1 MSRWLLTYLLLLSS
15 FMSMAQGI
23 VIHGTVRFKEDD
35 EPAAGVNVMLFGQDR
50 KSMLG
55 FGQTDGNGRFRLEY
69 SGTADSLV
77 LRCTGM
83 DIKMQE
89 RRIPASDQR
98 LDIIVTTSPL
108 VIREAK
114 VKADPMSAKG
124 DTVVYYVGQFRDET
138 DRAIGDVLKKMPGI
152 TVEESGRIAYNGKP
166 INRFYIEGMDM
177 MGKSYGVATNNV
189 RAEDIASVEV
199 YERHQPVKALE
210 DIERTDQ
217 AALNLRLKDD
227 AKGVWNAMAQLGA
240 GYKPAMWNAEGLG
253 MRFSKA
259 FQTLLTYKGNNEG
272 EDVASKEVLPFE
284 QTDDLAEMLGIRTLS
299 EPSIDRTKYLFNN
312 LHAASVNA
320 MFKLR
325 KNLDIVAKATYLKD
339 RQTADG
345 VTSTKYF
352 FKDGPPVEVNENLSS
367 VHSTNRADLEFKIRN
382 NSSKHYLNES
392 VEFNGVWNEGLGTS
406 GGVSQLH
413 HSDKIVL
420 KNNFTDLVR
429 LGSTVFSVLS
439 DSEYARLPE
448 RLNVSSFLFSDSVA
462 EAVQRVKSERFKM
475 TNELRFSVNKGNW
488 QFRITGNANLSIENL
503 DSELSVCDTDSGLQ
517 EAQSLSFDKK
527 HYTDIPTDSLK
538 NDLTL
543 QRIDVVL
550 SPAIEYNLG
559 DPMKATLSFPVD
571 YRLSKISGTSNNRF
585 LLTPKL
591 TVSGDATN
599 NLRYNISVS
608 YNDIEGEINGLYS
621 GYILTDYRM
630 LARKSGVLPR
640 TSSLAVSGRLEYK
653 NPVSGLVASAALR
666 WSRSWRDMIFSS
678 VIDGSRLQESALAM
692 DNHSDN
698 LQASINAAKRFQ
710 SLSTTI
716 NASLIWSLNESS
728 IIRQGSLM
736 SVCRANVQG
745 RITTLAKLSSFL
757 NMEYSGSLSNTSSGL
772 SKCEPLSSIFY
783 LRQYLLTNITFRKPW
798 IIRAE
803 IEHYLNNL
811 ISGKDRN
818 TLFAGLSLSY
828 KKNRFEYSLAA
839 RNLLNRK
846 TFNHIQTSDLI
857 EYSSTRTLRPA
868 SVMLKIKLS
877 LR

>member
-299 EPSIDRTKYLFNN
+299 EPSIDRAKYLFNN

-352 FKDGPPVEVNENLSS
+352 FKDGSPVEVNENLSS

-429 LGSTVFSVLS
+429 LGSKVFSVLS
-439 DSEYARLPE
+439 DVEYARLPE
-448 RLNVSSFLFSDSVA
+448 SLSVSPFLFSDDA
-462 EAVQRVKSERFKM
+462 ADAVQSVTSERLKVM
-475 TNELRFSVNKGNW
+475 NELRFSVNKGNW
-488 QFRITGNANLSIENL
+488 QFRVTGNADFHMENL
-503 DSELSVCDTDSGLQ
+503 ESELRTQTFNIPID
-517 EAQSLSFDKK
+517 SLS
-527 HYTDIPTDSLK
+527 
-538 NDLTL
+538 NDLAF
-543 QRIDVVL
+543 RRFDIMVN
-550 SPAIEYNLG
+550 PAVEYNAGEPL
-559 DPMKATLSFPVD
+559 KLTLAFPLD
-571 YRLSKISGTSNNRF
+571 YRLSKINGLHKRR
-585 LLTPKL
+585 LLAAPRL
-591 TVSGDATN
+591 TVSGDASN
-599 NLRYNISVS
+599 RLRYYVSVF
-608 YNDIEGEINGLYS
+608 YNDKEGEINDCYS
-621 GYILTDYRM
+621 GYIMTDYRM
-630 LARKSGVLPR
+630 LTRKAGVLPN
-640 TSSLAVSGRLEYK
+640 TSSLAVSGRLEYR
-653 NPVSGLVASAALR
+653 NPLSGLVASGSLR
-666 WSRSWRDMIFSS
+666 WSRSRRNLIFSS
-678 VIDGSRLQESALAM
+678 FIDGFRFSESALEL
-692 DNHSDN
+692 DNRSDN
-698 LQASINAAKRFQ
+698 LFASVNFSKRFQ

-716 NASLIWSLNESS
+716 SSNLNWSLSDS
-728 IIRQGSLM
+728 PIIRQGCLM
-736 SVCRANVQG
+736 SIHRSALQG
-745 RITTLAKLSSFL
+745 KLETLTKLTSFL
-757 NMEYSGSLSNTSSGL
+757 NMEYSCSFSDFSSGL
-772 SKCEPLSSIFY
+772 SGVTSLSDIFL
-783 LRQYLLTNITFRKPW
+783 LRQSLVANLSFLKSWTLCGGFEHYHNH
-798 IIRAE
+798 IIR
-803 IEHYLNNL
+803 
-811 ISGKDRN
+811 GKDRDI
-818 TLFAGLSLSY
+818 FFSDLSLSY
-828 KKNRFEYSLAA
+828 KKRRFEYSVSA
-839 RNLLNRK
+839 RNLLNRG
-846 TFNHIQTSDLI
+846 TFSSTRSDDLI
-857 EYSSTRTLRPA
+857 EYSSIRTLRPA
-868 SVMLKIKLS
+868 SVMLK
-877 LR
+877 LRFNIH